1 MYDVIVSGAGPSG
14 SRCAD
19 ILAQKGF
26 KVALIERDVSWRKPC
41 GGSVNKCIL
50 DDYPQLLNKISVQ
63 KINGVKLFSPVFDI
77 IEEKWEKD
85 KFGLIVDRLEFDNYL
100 RDCAVESGAELFDK
114 NVSYDFIFK
123 NQQKIGIKTRTPSGT
138 KEYYGKI
145 FVVADGMSS
154 KLALRSGLRKKWDI
168 SELSMCKCALFK
180 TENLTDDHC
189 IDLFFRA
196 SRGYGWIFPL
206 GNDIINVG
214 MGIVGKDILDFNLN
228 EEFEKFKQQKYLKD
242 NYLPDLKNKQLWCE
256 AFPVAATGV
265 AKKIYGDNIM
275 IIGDAAGMVCP
286 ANGEGLAFAVKAG
299 RIAAKVAV
307 NAFEKDDFSRKTL
320 KEYKHNPEI
329 KKMIRKFNMDNI
341 TTKSF
346 SKLIVENHKYFFKK
360 INNDPKLKRDLL
372 DLVFFQQKTS
382 FRLQKSG
389 ISTILKKKFN
399 LI

>member
-1 MYDVIVSGAGPSG
+1 MYDAIVSGAGPSG

-26 KVALIERDVSWRKPC
+26 KVALIERDISWRKPC
-41 GGSVNKCIL
+41 GGSINKCIL
-50 DDYPQLLNKISVQ
+50 DDYPRLLEKITVQ
-63 KINGVKLFSPVFDI
+63 KINRAKIFSPVFDI
-77 IEEKWEKD
+77 IEEKWGKD

-100 RDCAVESGAELFDK
+100 RDLAVDSGAELFDK
-114 NVSYDFIFK
+114 NVSYEFIIK

-154 KLALRSGLRKKWDI
+154 KLALRSGLRKKWTI

-214 MGIVGKDILDFNLN
+214 MGIIGEDILEFNLN
-228 EEFEKFKQQKYLKD
+228 EEFEKFKQQKYIKN
-242 NYLPDLKNKQLWCE
+242 NYLPDAKNKQLWCE
-256 AFPVAATGV
+256 AFPVAAAGV

-286 ANGEGLAFAVKAG
+286 ANGEGLAFGVRAG
-299 RIAAKVAV
+299 RIAAEVAV
-307 NAFEKDDFSRKTL
+307 NAFEKEDFSRKTL
-320 KEYKHNPEI
+320 KEYRYNPEI
-329 KKMIRKFNMDNI
+329 KKMIRKFKMDNLAA
-341 TTKSF
+341 KSF
-346 SKLIVENHKYFFKK
+346 NKLIIENHKYFFEK
-360 INNDPKLKRDLL
+360 INNDSKLKSDLL
-372 DLVFFQQKTS
+372 NLVFFQQKTS
-382 FRLQKSG
+382 FRLQKFG